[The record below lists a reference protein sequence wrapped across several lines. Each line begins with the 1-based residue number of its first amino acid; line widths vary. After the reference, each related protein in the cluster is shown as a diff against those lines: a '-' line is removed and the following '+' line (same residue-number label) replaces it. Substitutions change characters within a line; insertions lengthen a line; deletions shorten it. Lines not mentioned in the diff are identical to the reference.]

1 MSKRCERRCM
11 SVCLDLK
18 GRLMHVSMEHL
29 SDTSVPFL
37 ACFHANH
44 LETAYLCFKF
54 HARIGC

>member
-1 MSKRCERRCM
+1 M
-11 SVCLDLK
+11 DLK

-54 HARIGC
+54 HARIWC